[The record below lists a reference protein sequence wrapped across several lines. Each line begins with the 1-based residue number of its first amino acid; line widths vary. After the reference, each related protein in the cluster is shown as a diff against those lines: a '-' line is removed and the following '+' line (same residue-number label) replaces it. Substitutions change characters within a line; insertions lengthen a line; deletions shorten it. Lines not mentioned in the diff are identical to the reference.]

1 LNSQPKVLKKFKMI
15 YLSYFLIALGVLFL
29 LFFPF
34 IPVGGNY
41 YRGLLLIYHKYDWSG
56 NSPVWSPRIPMLEIV
71 WWADPFTFRHFE
83 AGYATDRRYVYTGQR
98 IDNSDSKTFHA
109 ISSPDHSDKHFDRF
123 YVDKNA
129 VRWGEVRQ
137 VKFPRL
143 GQPPENFDA
152 ETFAPLGAGFSR
164 DKTGVYYHINIGGG
178 SEKNYYQRYQ
188 QSVGGNQRADIVDA
202 ETFRIIEFSRNRCRA
217 ADKNFLYHAKTCCRR
232 GVGRIEERG
241 TLQIIKALGA
251 EPFEDL
257 GCDYYKTRRGVF
269 YRDLQ
274 IYQADAETFQV
285 LPVAERGYCLPYAKD
300 KNYVYYEFQL
310 MKDADPVSF
319 QVVETPFH
327 FSFDRKSRFSREM
340 NFSEFS
346 ESRERDENKKFEEE
360 FKKWKEIQSENSA
373 K

>member
-1 LNSQPKVLKKFKMI
+1 MTYF
-15 YLSYFLIALGVLFL
+15 SYFLTALGILFL

-71 WWADPFTFRHFE
+71 WWADPFTFRHFK
-83 AGYATDRRYVYTGQR
+83 AGYATDGRYVYTGQR
-98 IDNSDSKTFHA
+98 LDNSDSKTFRA
-109 ISSPDHSDKHFDRF
+109 ISSPYHTDKNFDRY
-123 YVDKNA
+123 YVDSSA
-129 VRWGEVRQ
+129 ARWGEVRQ
-137 VKFPRL
+137 VKFARL
-143 GQPPENFDA
+143 GQPAENFDA
-152 ETFAPLGAGFSR
+152 ETFAPLGAGFLR
-164 DKTGVYYHINIGGG
+164 DKSGVYYYLNIGGG
-178 SEKNYYQRYQ
+178 SEKNYYQRNQ
-188 QSVGGNQRADIVDA
+188 RRVDGNQRADIVDA
-202 ETFRIIEFSRNRCRA
+202 ETFRVIELSKNGCQA
-217 ADKNFLYHAKTCCRR
+217 ADKNFLYRVKTYRR
-232 GVGRIEERG
+232 GSAGRMEERG
-241 TLQIIKALGA
+241 TLQIIKALNN

-274 IYQADAETFQV
+274 IYEADAETFQV

-300 KNYVYYEFQL
+300 KNHVYYEFHL

-319 QVVETPFH
+319 QVVETAFH

-346 ESRERDENKKFEEE
+346 ESRAHRENKKFEEE
-360 FKKWKEIQSENSA
+360 FKKWKETRTMSKENFTE
-373 K
+373 

>member
-1 LNSQPKVLKKFKMI
+1 MI

-83 AGYATDRRYVYTGQR
+83 TGYATDARYVYTGQR
-98 IDNSDSKTFHA
+98 LDNSDSKTFRA
-109 ISSPDHSDKHFDRF
+109 ISSPYHTDKNFDRF
-123 YVDKNA
+123 YVDKSG

-137 VKFPRL
+137 VKFARL
-143 GQPPENFDA
+143 GDPAVDFDT
-152 ETFAPLGAGFSR
+152 ETFAPLGAGFVR
-164 DKTGVYYHINIGGG
+164 DKTGVYYYINIGGG
-178 SEKNYYQRYQ
+178 GFEKHYYHRNQRR
-188 QSVGGNQRADIVDA
+188 VDGNQRADIVDS
-202 ETFRIIEFSRNRCRA
+202 ETFRIVDLSQNGCQA
-217 ADKNFLYHAKTCCRR
+217 ADKDFLYHVITYRHSSA
-232 GVGRIEERG
+232 GRMEERG
-241 TLQIIKALGA
+241 TLQIIKALGD

-274 IYQADAETFQV
+274 IYQADRETFQV
-285 LPVAERGYCLPYAKD
+285 LSVAERGYCLPYARD
-300 KNYVYYEFQL
+300 KNYVYYEFHL

-327 FSFDRKSRFSREM
+327 FSFDRKSRFSRET

-360 FKKWKEIQSENSA
+360 FKKWKQIQSENSA